1 MTNVI
6 QPAPVMEAT
15 EAQMLEAMT
24 VEAYGIWRT
33 PGSEYAVIPSWKIL
47 KSWQMLKRIHT
58 AADLRWLL
66 EAYLEEYSF
75 TPDGRKLW
83 RDEFQM
89 IPEWNFTNI
98 AAKLLRRQVDPHDM
112 EVAAPPDTTMNEV
125 GDGEATCILCGR
137 KFVPRTFQKVMKD
150 GTPTQNATTGE
161 AKEFGNFFANW
172 LGEKLALIAVCGLP
186 PMDPKGVQCYE
197 VVRWKLSP
205 KFGLLGLPKRDALDA
220 LKVLVDKN
228 AEYQRKEDAKNA
240 VTQQAQDAL
249 SKLGVRPAPRDNRP
263 LGDRMFGG
271 GGQGGGQADRSDKR
285 NAQSGRTHRS

>member
-1 MTNVI
+1 MTNII

-24 VEAYGIWRT
+24 TEAFTTWRAT
-33 PGSEYAVIPSWKIL
+33 GSEYGIIPSWKIL
-47 KSWQMLKRIHT
+47 KSFRMLKRVHDV
-58 AADLRWLL
+58 ADLRWLL
-66 EAYLEEYSF
+66 EAYLEEYPM
-75 TPDGRKLW
+75 TKDGYGLW
-83 RDEFQM
+83 RAEFAM
-89 IPEWNFTNI
+89 IPEWNFANI
-98 AAKLLRRQVDPHDM
+98 AAKLIRRQLDPHDL
-112 EVAAPPDTTMNEV
+112 EVAAPPDTTTNET
-125 GDGEATCILCGR
+125 GEETCILCGR

-150 GTPTQNATTGE
+150 GTPTKDATTGE

-172 LGEKLALIAVCGLP
+172 LGEKLALMAVCGLP

-240 VTQQAQDAL
+240 ITQQTQDAL

-263 LGDRMFGG
+263 LGDRMYRDN
-271 GGQGGGQADRSDKR
+271 GGQGGGHADRSDKR
-285 NAQSGRTHRS
+285 SAQGGRTHRS